1 MEVQS
6 SFETKVTLSP
16 EDLTLLANHKSRDD
30 RAKRRDG
37 YGSIDQLIEKK
48 IKEAYEGKCS
58 RSGYV
63 LPNSVKLLS
72 RSVGMI
78 EKGRFTGDILFYAE
92 ATCQVYQP
100 PEGVILAGRVTHK
113 NRMGIYVDY
122 NDHAIRIM
130 VPRDLHIG
138 NEEFDKVEV
147 GDFVKVEIKK
157 SRYQVNDVSILS
169 VGVFKGRASK
179 QQYIGFEKQEE
190 EEPVAAVGFAK
201 RDRLET
207 PELERERDV
216 VDVGDQ
222 PLEAPVEEVPKPPK
236 GSTDLY
242 FYSTLPTF
250 KEFDPLFAVGIQYA
264 PSKGKLVKYT
274 SAEHYMQE
282 KKFNNRQSQIIAL
295 IRSQPTGL
303 DARRIGLAKQ
313 IKIPNAGIIEIGP
326 KHLRLDWDL
335 VKDKY
340 MEGIQTA
347 KFTQH
352 PELRKMLVETGTR
365 KLVYADPYD
374 GYWGIGKDGLG
385 QNKLGQILMKIRKD
399 FLSKAP
405 GAKTAAKSK
414 KVEIEF
420 TPSSDS
426 SSESS
431 DSSSDSSDESSATPA
446 PPAKTAAPPAKATAA
461 PAKATAAAAKTAAPA
476 KTAASAKATAAKA
489 PTKPVVAVPP
499 PKAPVKS
506 KKAAPAP
513 ASFSLTDSN
522 DADSNEEDSS

>member
-100 PEGVILAGRVTHK
+100 PEGVILGGRVTHK

-147 GDFVKVEIKK
+147 GDLVKVEIKK

-169 VGVFKGRASK
+169 VGVFKGRAPKSG
-179 QQYIGFEKQEE
+179 YYGFEDKEE
-190 EEPVAAVGFAK
+190 EEAVAAVGFAK
-201 RDRLET
+201 RERLET

-216 VDVGDQ
+216 IDVGDQ
-222 PLEAPVEEVPKPPK
+222 PLEAPAEEVAKPPK

-242 FYSTLPTF
+242 FYSSLPTF
-250 KEFDPLFAVGIQYA
+250 KEFDPIFAVDIKYA
-264 PSKGKLVKYT
+264 PSKGKLVTYK

-282 KKFNNRQSQIIAL
+282 RKFNSRQSAIIAL
-295 IRSQPTGL
+295 IRSQPNGL
-303 DARRIGLAKQ
+303 EARRIGLAKQ

-326 KHLRLDWDL
+326 KHLRLDWDV

-340 MEGIQTA
+340 MEGIQMA

-352 PELRKMLVETGTR
+352 PDLRKMLVETGIR

-399 FLSKAP
+399 LSSKTP

-414 KVEIEF
+414 KVELEF

-426 SSESS
+426 ETE
-431 DSSSDSSDESSATPA
+431 SSDESTATPA
-446 PPAKTAAPPAKATAA
+446 APTAAA
-461 PAKATAAAAKTAAPA
+461 PAK
-476 KTAASAKATAAKA
+476 TAAKA

-506 KKAAPAP
+506 KKPAPAP
-513 ASFSLTDSN
+513 VSLSFTDSN
-522 DADSNEEDSS
+522 DADSSEEESS

>member
-48 IKEAYEGKCS
+48 IKESYEGKCS

-63 LPNSVKLLS
+63 LPNTVKLLS

-100 PEGVILAGRVTHK
+100 PEGVILGGRVTHK

-147 GDFVKVEIKK
+147 GDLVKVEIKK

-169 VGVFKGRASK
+169 VGVFKGRATK
-179 QQYIGFEKQEE
+179 PGYYGFEDKEE
-190 EEPVAAVGFAK
+190 EEKPVAAVGFAK
-201 RDRLET
+201 RERLET

-216 VDVGDQ
+216 IDIGEQ
-222 PLEAPVEEVPKPPK
+222 PLEAPVEDVPKPPK

-242 FYSTLPTF
+242 FYSTLPTS
-250 KEFDPLFAVGIQYA
+250 KELDPLFAVDIKYA
-264 PSKGKLVKYT
+264 PTKGNLVTYK
-274 SAEHYMQE
+274 SAEHYIQE
-282 KKFNNRQSQIIAL
+282 RKFNPRQTAIIAL
-295 IRSQPTGL
+295 IRTQPTGL

-313 IKIPNAGIIEIGP
+313 IKIPNVGIIEVGP

-340 MEGIQTA
+340 MEGIQMA

-352 PELRKMLVETGTR
+352 PELKKLLIETSPR

-385 QNKLGQILMKIRKD
+385 QNKLGETLMKIRKE
-399 FLSKAP
+399 LISKSVPAGTKAGP
-405 GAKTAAKSK
+405 KTKTG
-414 KVEIEF
+414 KVVVEL
-420 TPSSDS
+420 TPNSSSSSSEASSPS

-431 DSSSDSSDESSATPA
+431 SNTPA
-446 PPAKTAAPPAKATAA
+446 VSAAAVPAKK
-461 PAKATAAAAKTAAPA
+461 
-476 KTAASAKATAAKA
+476 ASA
-489 PTKPVVAVPP
+489 KPVVAVAP

-506 KKAAPAP
+506 KKTAPKPLELSSGGGGGGGGGGA
-513 ASFSLTDSN
+513 
-522 DADSNEEDSS
+522 EEEENAESSEEEST

>member
-16 EDLTLLANHKSRDD
+16 EDLTLLANQKNRDE
-30 RAKRRDG
+30 RAKRREG
-37 YGSIDQLIEKK
+37 YGSIDDVIEKK
-48 IKEAYEGKCS
+48 IKESYEGKCS

-92 ATCQVYQP
+92 ATCKVYQP
-100 PEGVILAGRVTHK
+100 PEGVILGGRVTHK

-147 GDFVKVEIKK
+147 GDLVKVEIKK

-169 VGVFKGRASK
+169 VGVFKGRATK
-179 QQYIGFEKQEE
+179 PGYYGFEDKEE
-190 EEPVAAVGFAK
+190 EEAVAAVGFAK
-201 RDRLET
+201 RERLET

-216 VDVGDQ
+216 VDVAEQ
-222 PLEAPVEEVPKPPK
+222 PVEAPADQVPKPPA
-236 GSTDLY
+236 GSTDVY
-242 FYSTLPTF
+242 FYSSLPEY
-250 KEFDPLFAVGIQYA
+250 KEFDPTFTIDIQYA
-264 PSKGKLVKYT
+264 PTKGNLVTYK
-274 SAEHYMQE
+274 SAEHLMQDR
-282 KKFNNRQSQIIAL
+282 KFKPTQSQIIKL
-295 IRSQPTGL
+295 IRDQPTGL
-303 DARRIGLAKQ
+303 EARRIGLAKK
-313 IKIPNAGIIEIGP
+313 IKIPNAGIVDVGP

-335 VKDKY
+335 VKDKF

-352 PELRKMLVETGTR
+352 PELRKKLLETGTR

-385 QNKLGQILMKIRKD
+385 QNKLGELLMKIRKD
-399 FLSKAP
+399 LASKAP

-414 KVEIEF
+414 KVALDL
-420 TPSSDS
+420 SSESSSNTTTNTTTNTS

-431 DSSSDSSDESSATPA
+431 PA
-446 PPAKTAAPPAKATAA
+446 PPPKPTAK
-461 PAKATAAAAKTAAPA
+461 
-476 KTAASAKATAAKA
+476 ASAKPSA
-489 PTKPVVAVPP
+489 KPVVAVPA
-499 PKAPVKS
+499 PKAPVKA
-506 KKAAPAP
+506 KKSAPKP
-513 ASFSLTDSN
+513 LELSSGGG
-522 DADSNEEDSS
+522 EEDAESSEEESSETK